1 MKAALKGSRSGSV
14 QITFKYYGLWKKIW
28 CRVVAKSLLLWI
40 DSIHVNGSEKNVA
53 ALEKSSGT
61 SRRSLQEDVIPEVD
75 DDIDSGINSIN

>member
-1 MKAALKGSRSGSV
+1 MV
-14 QITFKYYGLWKKIW
+14 VFKLHLNTTACEKKIW
-28 CRVVAKSLLLWI
+28 CGVVAKSLLLWI